1 MSARVDSKPTTT
13 PKQNEEGKETTG
25 APPLSN
31 PPPEKVSETII
42 NETTVGIV

>member
-13 PKQNEEGKETTG
+13 PKQEEGKETIG